1 MKTLKIRLKDE
12 GLKNCYLM
20 AGEDY
25 ELYLR
30 GYSMIMKNA
39 ALEIEDFNL
48 VKFDDDNFSMKAVLD
63 ACEVMPMGDQW
74 RVVLLK
80 NIQKVGEGDKKML
93 AEYLKSP
100 VPSTILII
108 FDMYEKFTSLKGDT
122 SFVDC
127 KRFDSQMCLGVI
139 ANEFSKKNKQIS
151 TEAAQALYD
160 YCNGYLTRIV
170 SEVDKLAYYDSD
182 SNLITKKLVESL
194 VSKDEEVVVF
204 ELTEALGKRNGDRAL
219 QLLESLKKEMGVL
232 GLITNHFRRLF
243 FISISDLPDKELA
256 SLLGVKE
263 FAIAKQRA
271 QTKNFSKM
279 QLKKIY
285 ALLEKVDF
293 MIKSGAMLQENALYY
308 LVLSILYV

>member
-1 MKTLKIRLKDE
+1 MKTLKTRLKEE

-30 GYSMIMKNA
+30 GYSMLMKKIA
-39 ALEIEDFNL
+39 ITLEDFNL
-48 VKFDDDNFSMKAVLD
+48 VKFDEDNFSMKAVLD
-63 ACEVMPMGDQW
+63 ACEVMPMGDDY
-74 RVVLLK
+74 RVVLVK
-80 NIQKVGEGDKKML
+80 NVQKVGEADKKML
-93 AEYLKSP
+93 AKYLENP
-100 VPSTILII
+100 VSSTVLII
-108 FDMYEKFTSLKGDT
+108 FDMYDKFVSLKNQL

-127 KRFDSQMCLGVI
+127 KRFDSQTCIGVI

-151 TEAAQALYD
+151 TEAASALYD

-170 SEVDKLAYYDSD
+170 SEIDKLAYYDLD
-182 SNLITKKLVESL
+182 EHLITKKLVDSL
-194 VSKDEEVVVF
+194 VTKDEEVVVF
-204 ELTEALGKRNGDRAL
+204 ELTQALGARDGDKSL
-219 QLLESLKKEMGVL
+219 KLLEALKKEQGVL

-243 FISISDLPDKELA
+243 FISISDMKDSELA

-263 FAIAKQRA
+263 YAISKQRA

-285 ALLEKVDF
+285 SLLENVDY
-293 MIKSGAMLQENALYY
+293 MIKSGAMLQENALYF

>member
-1 MKTLKIRLKDE
+1 MKTLKLRLKEE

-30 GYSMIMKNA
+30 GYSMLMKKA
-39 ALEIEDFNL
+39 ALTLEDFNL

-63 ACEVMPMGDQW
+63 ACEVMPMGDEY

-80 NIQKVGEGDKKML
+80 NIQKVAESDKKML
-93 AEYLKSP
+93 ASYLKAP

-108 FDMYEKFTSLKGDT
+108 FDMYDKFSSLKNEMT
-122 SFVDC
+122 FVDC
-127 KRFDSQMCLGVI
+127 KRFDNQTCLSVI
-139 ANEFSKKNKQIS
+139 ANEFAKKNKQIS
-151 TEAAQALYD
+151 TEAASALYE

-170 SEVDKLAYYDSD
+170 SEIDKLAYYDLD
-182 SNLITKKLVESL
+182 EHLVTKKLVDSL
-194 VSKDEEVVVF
+194 VTKDEEVVVY
-204 ELTEALGKRNGDRAL
+204 ELTAALGARDGDKAIK
-219 QLLESLKKEMGVL
+219 LLEALKKEQGVL

-243 FISISDLPDKELA
+243 FISISDMKDSELA

-263 FAIAKQRA
+263 FAIAKQRS

-285 ALLEKVDF
+285 SLLEKVDY
-293 MIKSGAMLQENALYY
+293 MIKSGAMLQENALYF